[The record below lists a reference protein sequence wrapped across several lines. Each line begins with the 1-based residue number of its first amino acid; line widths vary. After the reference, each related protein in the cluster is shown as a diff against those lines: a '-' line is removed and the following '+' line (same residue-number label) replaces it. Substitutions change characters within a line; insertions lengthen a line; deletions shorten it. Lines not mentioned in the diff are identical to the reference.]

1 MRTLQFREALTRA
14 ASQAAQA
21 QWDFATADERESRMA
36 LEAEGVAIVDLDAA
50 GRAAFRAAVR
60 PLVERQIAALPA
72 DLSALL
78 GAGT

>member
-1 MRTLQFREALTRA
+1 MRPEFREALARA
-14 ASQAAQA
+14 ASQATQA

-36 LEAEGVAIVDLDAA
+36 LEAEGVAIVDLDDAA
-50 GRAAFRAAVR
+50 RAAFRAAVR

>member
-1 MRTLQFREALTRA
+1 MRLSFARRWRGRRLEAT
-14 ASQAAQA
+14 QA

-36 LEAEGVAIVDLDAA
+36 LEAEGVAIVDLDDDA
-50 GRAAFRAAVR
+50 RAALRAAVR
-60 PLVERQIAALPA
+60 ALVERQIAALPA